1 MTPPYKY
8 AADDVVLDL
17 FAAVTKRHRQKLLR
31 AFEQLAA
38 NPFQA
43 GDSVQ
48 RDSVGRP
55 LQVKRFGEWT
65 ITYWPEHFANTVHIV
80 AVEYL
85 RP

>member
-1 MTPPYKY
+1 M
-8 AADDVVLDL
+8 VLDI

-38 NPFQA
+38 DPFQR

-55 LQVKRFGEWT
+55 LQVKRFNEWT
-65 ITYWPEHFANTVHIV
+65 ITYWPEHLGETVHIV